1 MKKQKMNVLFKIAF
15 ILLIICVLLI
25 LASIIIAYAFDSE
38 KWSAITSAS
47 GVLLA
52 SVGIIL
58 GMLSK
63 PKKVKLKDENKI
75 DAKKAYSDEILA
87 LIKRIS
93 ENMPTLCDEDQ
104 KEYDRFK
111 VLTRTKMS
119 SEIQELLAK
128 NERKDIDKAKIY
140 IYYIT

>member
-52 SVGIIL
+52 TVGIIL

-63 PKKVKLKDENKI
+63 PKKVKLKDENKEKQLTKTEI
-75 DAKKAYSDEILA
+75 PAEMTVAQMVGKLQEKQPAFSSAY
-87 LIKRIS
+87 
-93 ENMPTLCDEDQ
+93 
-104 KEYDRFK
+104 
-111 VLTRTKMS
+111 
-119 SEIQELLAK
+119 
-128 NERKDIDKAKIY
+128 IDKM
-140 IYYIT
+140 TVDVDVNNRQNEM